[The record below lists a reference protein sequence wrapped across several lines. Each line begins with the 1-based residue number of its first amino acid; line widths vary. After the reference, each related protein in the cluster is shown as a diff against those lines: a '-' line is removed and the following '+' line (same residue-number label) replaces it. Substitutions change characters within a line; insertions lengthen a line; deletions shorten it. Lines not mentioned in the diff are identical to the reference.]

1 MEDNLKVGQQ
11 FEVVEVLTGGYYS
24 YGLFKTGGHTIMS
37 EGNFVLTNGKNYRD
51 IYRGQ
56 FGYSAHMYDTKV
68 KKVGRLTLTK
78 IK

>member
-37 EGNFVLTNGKNYRD
+37 DKNIVLTNGETPRF
-51 IYRGQ
+51 IERSQ